1 MPLSD
6 LAAIACGGKTE
17 QSCSQRKKKV
27 NIQGVVTPPIPVI
40 PATACVV
47 VIPLEN
53 GRYFCES
60 SECKTKEM
68 KRMLD
73 KVNSWGTAVTAAY
86 HMLRE
91 TRCDHCF
98 LLAPLT
104 EVHRSKSRTKN
115 YFSQLCRDC
124 DDAVHKVC
132 CNPDKELRRIE
143 ERKVKI
149 GGKDKVKAANAR
161 LDSLAEVLRTDATL
175 NPDLAKKCEEIVKK
189 TKKTKSEQ
197 IVKKNRAAAQ
207 IDEVD

>member
-17 QSCSQRKKKV
+17 QSCSQFKKKV
-27 NIQGVVTPPIPVI
+27 NIQGVVTPPIPVF
-40 PATACVV
+40 PATAGVV
-47 VIPLEN
+47 VTPLEN
-53 GRYFCES
+53 GGYICES

-73 KVNSWGTAVTAAY
+73 RVNSWGTAVTAAY

-98 LLAPLT
+98 LFAPLT
-104 EVHRSKSRTKN
+104 EVHRSKCRTKN
-115 YFSQLCRDC
+115 YCSQLCKDC

-143 ERKVKI
+143 ERKVRI
-149 GGKDKVKAANAR
+149 GGQYKVDAANAR
-161 LDSLAEVLRTDATL
+161 LDSLAESVRTDATL
-175 NPDLAKKCEEIVKK
+175 NPDLAKKWEIVKK
-189 TKKTKSEQ
+189 TKKTENEQ
-197 IVKKNRAAAQ
+197 IAMKNRAAAK
-207 IDEVD
+207 IYEVD